1 MLRCVQ
7 GDPLGPTPQ
16 ETITSEPPLL
26 PGLKPS
32 PPSIRLL
39 DPTFEG
45 TLFGDRHLALDLKQ
59 LTRREVGVE
68 RPYQLQAFQEH
79 LHSTILDLLIS
90 GFQQSPL
97 QLWVETTAV
106 LLDLILIELS
116 GLSQPTIRVAVE
128 ASPVE
133 KRIDV
138 DGLAS
143 KLDTVLLETSLQLL
157 VLLLGSGHILQA
169 GGQGYRCRERP
180 TSPLK
185 GLIETDVAVQLKMAP
200 KKRWFFSQNQ
210 CYKESNQR
218 NV

>member
-7 GDPLGPTPQ
+7 SNPLGPTAQ
-16 ETITSEPPLL
+16 EAITSKPPLL
-26 PGLKPS
+26 TGLKPS
-32 PPSIRLL
+32 PPSVRLL
-39 DPTFEG
+39 YPTFEG
-45 TLFGDRHLALDLKQ
+45 TLFGNRHLALDLKQ
-59 LTRREVGVE
+59 LARREVGME
-68 RPYQLQAFQEH
+68 RPDQFQTFQEH

-90 GFQQSPL
+90 GFQQGPL
-97 QLWVETTAV
+97 QLRVETAAV

-116 GLSQPTIRVAVE
+116 GLSKPAIGVAVE

-143 KLDTVLLETSLQLL
+143 KLNAVLLETSLQLL

-169 GGQGYRCRERP
+169 GGQGYRCRELP

-185 GLIETDVAVQLKMAP
+185 GLVDTPIDVQLEMAP
-200 KKRWFFSQNQ
+200 KKRRFVSQNQ
-210 CYKESNQR
+210 R
-218 NV
+218 

>member
-7 GDPLGPTPQ
+7 SNPLGPTAQ
-16 ETITSEPPLL
+16 EAITSKPPLL

-32 PPSIRLL
+32 PPSIRLFY
-39 DPTFEG
+39 PTFEG
-45 TLFGDRHLALDLKQ
+45 TLFGDRYFALDLKQ
-59 LTRREVGVE
+59 LARREVGMK
-68 RPYQLQAFQEH
+68 RPDQFQAFQEH

-90 GFQQSPL
+90 GLQQSPL
-97 QLWVETTAV
+97 QLWIETAAV

-116 GLSQPTIRVAVE
+116 GLSQPAIRVAVE

-157 VLLLGSGHILQA
+157 VLLLGSGHIIEA

-180 TSPLK
+180 TSPL
-185 GLIETDVAVQLKMAP
+185 
-200 KKRWFFSQNQ
+200 
-210 CYKESNQR
+210 QR
-218 NV
+218 LVDTRIPAQTSKVSDQRTISIRNEPMLSPA